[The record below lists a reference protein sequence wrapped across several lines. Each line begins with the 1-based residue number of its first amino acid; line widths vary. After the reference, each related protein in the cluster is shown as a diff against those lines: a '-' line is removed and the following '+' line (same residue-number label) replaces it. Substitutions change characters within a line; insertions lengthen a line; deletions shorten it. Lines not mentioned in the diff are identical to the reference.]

1 LKKDINYEIELDDMA
16 VKAITGFFKTYYK
29 IEEEL
34 ESLSFH
40 IVNDIETD
48 KIKLILQAR
57 LEV

>member
-1 LKKDINYEIELDDMA
+1 MA